1 MNSSSKTYYTVTPVN
16 PLEAS
21 WQPDAVINNKIHV
34 DSGITS
40 NWKYRQYMQNNAK
53 HIMKYDT
60 MEYVYASGN
69 NPYIIDNKNVSSNQA
84 VPYRFASLYDPNTP
98 MVGFSDSDLK
108 QDFLKKQ
115 QMSSRMISPAFPT
128 SKL

>member
-1 MNSSSKTYYTVTPVN
+1 MNSSSKTYYTITPVN
-16 PLEAS
+16 PQEAS
-21 WQPDAVINNKIHV
+21 WQPDAIINNKIHAE
-34 DSGITS
+34 SGLTS

-69 NPYIIDNKNVSSNQA
+69 NPYIIDNKNVSSNQS
-84 VPYRFASLYDPNTP
+84 VPYRFFSLHDPNTP
-98 MVGFSDSDLK
+98 TVGFSDSDLK

-115 QMSSRMISPAFPT
+115 QMSSRMVAPSFPAAKP
-128 SKL
+128 